1 MNEKAIGRNIEQ
13 KLKEAGITQRELAER
28 AGITEVTISR
38 YINGGR
44 IPKAPALLAIARALN
59 SDIESLLQGVEF
71 EENKEIPELNISDF
85 MRDVW
90 ETNEAHGFH
99 KVNTTPAEYL
109 ALIHSEVS
117 ETLEEFRSGHW
128 ATETYYR
135 EGDGKPEGVPA
146 ELADIVI
153 RCFDMAQQFSVDL
166 EAAIKEKHAFNKTR
180 PYLHGKKF

>member
-1 MNEKAIGRNIEQ
+1 MIEKAVGRNIET
-13 KLKEAGITQRELAER
+13 KLNEAGISQRELAAR
-28 AGITEVTISR
+28 TGITEVTISR
-38 YINGGR
+38 YINGAR
-44 IPKAPALLAIARALN
+44 IPKATDLLVIARALN
-59 SDIESLLQGVEF
+59 CDIESLMQGALEDD
-71 EENKEIPELNISDF
+71 KAAPDLNISDF

-117 ETLEEFRSGHW
+117 ETLEEFRSGHC

-135 EGDGKPEGVPA
+135 ESDGKPEGVPS

-153 RCFDMAQQFSVDL
+153 RCFDMASEFGVDL
-166 EAAIKEKHAFNKTR
+166 EAAIEEKHAFNKTR
-180 PYLHGKKF
+180 PYLHGRKF

>member
-1 MNEKAIGRNIEQ
+1 MDEKAIGRNIEA

-117 ETLEEFRSGHW
+117 ETLEEFRAGHW

-135 EGDGKPEGVPA
+135 KSDGKPEGVPA

>member
-1 MNEKAIGRNIEQ
+1 MDDKAIGRNIEQ

-28 AGITEVTISR
+28 VNITEVTISR

-59 SDIESLLQGVEF
+59 CVIESLLQGVEY
-71 EENKEIPELNISDF
+71 EETKEPPELIISDF

-117 ETLEEFRSGHW
+117 ETLEEFRAGHW

-135 EGDGKPEGVPA
+135 EDGKPEGVPA